1 MARALL
7 FIYIYNS
14 QRLRARSAR
23 HRREARR
30 FARIIIK
37 HLGLELL
44 ALLRIQVLRKTQ
56 TQRAVLTSAR
66 SRACFA
72 TDGLF
77 LHSHTIIKCRSRS
90 QFRIPIKKRITVSR
104 QNEAIMQMTNVF
116 NSNIHINLSSLF
128 RWTNWWFKMLSCV

>member
-37 HLGLELL
+37 HLGLKLL
-44 ALLRIQVLRKTQ
+44 ALLRIQVLRETQ

-66 SRACFA
+66 SRVRVSLLK
-72 TDGLF
+72 DGLWPPF
-77 LHSHTIIKCRSRS
+77 AY
-90 QFRIPIKKRITVSR
+90 
-104 QNEAIMQMTNVF
+104 NYQM
-116 NSNIHINLSSLF
+116 
-128 RWTNWWFKMLSCV
+128 